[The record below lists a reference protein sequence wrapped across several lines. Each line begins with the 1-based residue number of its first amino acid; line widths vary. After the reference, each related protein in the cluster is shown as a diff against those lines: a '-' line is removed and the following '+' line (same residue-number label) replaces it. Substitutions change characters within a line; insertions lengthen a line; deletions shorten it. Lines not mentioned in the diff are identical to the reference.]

1 MLNFL
6 LKKAT
11 LMQSVE
17 DADTV
22 YLCVGNKRFI
32 FKNNKYVGWY
42 RP

>member
-11 LMQSVE
+11 IMQSPE
-17 DADTV
+17 DADTI

-32 FKNNKYVGWY
+32 FRYNKYVGWY

>member
-6 LKKAT
+6 LKKAAT
-11 LMQSVE
+11 MQSPE
-17 DADTV
+17 DADTI

-32 FKNNKYVGWY
+32 FRYNKYVGWY